1 MGGAGDA
8 CALHAAH
15 GRGRKIASARTQRST
30 HARAATR
37 EAQPRL
43 NVTRIALAGATVPHI
58 SSTGVDSLRSSLRR
72 AEAELERAP
81 SDALASMLAAWRT
94 KPARELANAID
105 LLSDRITATLPA
117 IGRTEAEW
125 LAVAKRGR
133 EADVPRLAAR
143 LGQGT
148 LQVRAGRLAVL
159 SHRPRDPRLTQ
170 PVVAIVQAGG
180 ALASNL
186 ATFPIWSR
194 VFEVLTNLADVRAR
208 APLLACQA
216 RLRKGKTTRFDRM
229 FAGGIESALRAIP
242 DPPPALDDDERAA
255 LDALTEAIAR
265 APHTCFEDAAKAM
278 ADEDRAKEAAKSD
291 VSEDDLLAAIHAEPD
306 ADAPRHVYADWLLER
321 DDPRGTFIALQ
332 LRASSATGQGDTLRA
347 QAEARELLARYERV
361 WLGPAAAFVAPNKT
375 EFRRGFLSRAVLRF
389 PPPDQAAKRARAVS
403 LSTWRTLEVA
413 EGDILPVLT
422 PENLALRRLTVN
434 AGQIASV
441 LEVPHRTHVEELWVV
456 GEPDAPT
463 TERILAARG
472 ESLVHSLRRVLLIL
486 SGDGEAYTTERLR
499 WLLDH
504 PRVFAGV
511 EELRL
516 RPTQTLRPFALAS
529 WMAWFGKPGVTL
541 RELHLLDGRLP
552 QMTLRRRVVEASAG
566 EEGIRRRRMALEVE
580 IALVKGTDEDML
592 VGLLDRASESTAT
605 WRLVVRPSA
614 DARKKHAALHERL
627 VARLPRFVHA
637 PLEGAS

>member
-1 MGGAGDA
+1 MPLMAVVA
-8 CALHAAH
+8 RSRARVRIETPAA
-15 GRGRKIASARTQRST
+15 I
-30 HARAATR
+30 R

-43 NVTRIALAGATVPHI
+43 NVTRIALAGATVPHV
-58 SSTGVDSLRSSLRR
+58 SSRGVDPLRSSLRR
-72 AEAELERAP
+72 AEAELEGAP
-81 SDALASMLAAWRT
+81 IDALASMLAAWRT
-94 KPARELANAID
+94 KPARELADAID
-105 LLSDRITATLPA
+105 LLSDRMTATLPA

-133 EADVPRLAAR
+133 EADMPRLAAR

-159 SHRPRDPRLTQ
+159 SHRPRDPRLTR

-194 VFEVLTNLADVRAR
+194 VFEALTTLADVRAR

-216 RLRKGKTTRFDRM
+216 RLPKGKTTRFDRM

-242 DPPPALDDDERAA
+242 DPPPALDDEERAA

-332 LRASSATGQGDTLRA
+332 LRASSATGGGDTLRA
-347 QAEARELLARYERV
+347 EAEARELLARYERV
-361 WLGPAAAFVAPNKT
+361 WLGPAAAFVVPNKT
-375 EFRRGFLSRAVLRF
+375 GFRRGFLSRAVLRF

-413 EGDILPVLT
+413 EGDILPILT

-441 LEVPHRTHVEELWVV
+441 LEAPHRTHVEELWVV
-456 GEPDAPT
+456 GASPDAPT
-463 TERILAARG
+463 TERILAAPG
-472 ESLVHSLRRVLLIL
+472 ESLVHTLRRVTLIL

-541 RELHLLDGRLP
+541 RELHLLDGSLP
-552 QMTLRRRVVEASAG
+552 HMTLRRRVVEASAG

-592 VGLLDRASESTAT
+592 MGLLDRASQESTTT
-605 WRLVVRPSA
+605 WTLVVRPSSE
-614 DARKKHAALHERL
+614 ARKKHAALHERL

-637 PLEGAS
+637 PLRG